1 MKLWLIKARTD
12 LEYANDPWEPWY
24 DKAFGFVIRAET
36 EEAARQLAQKDAGD
50 ESRGKFDEE
59 RKHYIPRTPWLN
71 QDQSSCVELTPS
83 GEEEMVLR
91 DFAAA

>member
-1 MKLWLIKARTD
+1 MKLWVITPRTD

-36 EEAARQLAQKDAGD
+36 EEAARQLAQSNSGD
-50 ESRGKFDEE
+50 ESTGEYCYEK
-59 RKHYIPRTPWLN
+59 KNYSTRTPWLN
-71 QDQSSCVELTPS
+71 RDQSSCVELTPS
-83 GEEEMVLR
+83 GKEEIVLR